1 MKFFK
6 ENFIPL
12 LITMFLGLITW
23 SMYFEQ
29 NPQSDEVRPVQIII
43 PSQQGTSGIK
53 IIETVKTVPVGKII
67 VDEQYKNAY
76 ENAKDSIERLNLYL
90 NAIQVK
96 ERIDTAV
103 SNDTIEIIQWS
114 KTRGD
119 LLEYKVDYNI
129 KEKIFEYKPETII
142 RRPKLSLHLGT
153 EFGVPTTPTSDF
165 TIKGTVGIGN
175 QRGDNVLISYDS
187 NNTIWAGYIK
197 SFNIKK

>member
-23 SMYFEQ
+23 NMFFEQ
-29 NPQSDEVRPVQIII
+29 NPQSDELKPVQIII

-53 IIETVKTVPVGKII
+53 IIETVKTVPVGEIV

-129 KEKIFEYKPETII
+129 KEKVFEYEPKTII

-153 EFGVPTTPTSDF
+153 EFGVPTSPTSNF
-165 TIKGTVGIGN
+165 TIKGIIGVGN
-175 QRGDNVLISYDS
+175 QKGDNFLVSFDS
-187 NNTIWAGYIK
+187 NEALWGGYIK
-197 SFNIKK
+197 TFNIKK